1 MIIEVEDRL
10 CKVAKQFVDVLGKLQ
25 RAAASGDAVHEVEET
40 AWFGLIEVGR
50 EMIVAYIKQQ
60 EEECPRP
67 KVIEQNGKKL
77 RRLPKRCRRE
87 YVSAFGPTPFRRDV
101 YATRE
106 TQRQEI
112 VPLDA
117 KLGMPE
123 GNMSYLL
130 QKWSGTKCVK
140 ESYQQSRSTLQEVFG
155 FSPSVNC
162 LEDMVARAANHAEVY
177 FDEQEPVDPTTEEE
191 ILVAT
196 SDCKGVPMRRI
207 DAPRTKRVDDAPRVK
222 RKRLKKGEK
231 HGQKRMACVGGVY
244 SVSPFRRTA
253 EEVLDE
259 ILRKQKQHQR
269 PKPKNKRL
277 RAVLTREVDG
287 KKVNGK
293 DVVFDWLAEE
303 VRQRDPQE
311 SRTIVAIMDG
321 ETKLRDLQ
329 ELKLGRAVGILDIWH
344 VTEYLWK
351 LAHCFHSE
359 GSDEAETFVET
370 YLRKLL
376 EGKVHRVIGGIRQ
389 MATKRRPSKKRRLP
403 KHRRLSKKRREKVEQ
418 YLNYFVERCEYMKYD
433 EYLAAG
439 YPIGS
444 GVVEGACRHLVK
456 DRMEQTG
463 MRWRIEGA
471 QAILDLRAIYVN
483 DDWASFHA
491 ARIQA
496 EQHKLYPYKQRLPNL
511 LTCAT

>member
-1 MIIEVEDRL
+1 MFHEGAQVMIIEVEDQF
-10 CKVAKQFVDVLGKLQ
+10 CKVTKQFLKVLGRLQ
-25 RAAASGDAVHEVEET
+25 QAAASGNAVHEVEEA

-60 EEECPRP
+60 GEELPRP
-67 KVIEQNGKKL
+67 KVIGQEGKKL
-77 RRLPKRCRRE
+77 RRLPERRTRQ
-87 YVSAFGPTPFRRDV
+87 YVSAFGPTPFQRDV

-106 TQRQEI
+106 TQRQEL

-123 GNMSYLL
+123 GNTSYLL

-140 ESYQQSRSTLQEVFG
+140 ESYDQSRATLLEIFG
-155 FSPSVNC
+155 FAPSVNC
-162 LEDMVARAANHAEVY
+162 LEDIVARAAEHAEVY
-177 FDEQEPVDPTTEEE
+177 FHEQEPVDPTTEEE

-207 DAPRTKRVDDAPRVK
+207 DAPRTKRADDVPRPK
-222 RKRLKKGEK
+222 RKRLRKGEK
-231 HGQKRMACVGGVY
+231 RGQKRMACVGGVY

-259 ILRKQKQHQR
+259 ILRKEKQQQR
-269 PKPKNKRL
+269 PGPRNKRL

-287 KKVNGK
+287 KEVNGK
-293 DVVFDWLAEE
+293 DVIFDWLAEE

-311 SRTIVAIMDG
+311 CRTVVAIMDG
-321 ETKLRDLQ
+321 ETKLRELQ

-351 LAHCFHSE
+351 LAYCFHPQ
-359 GSDEAETFVET
+359 GSDEAEAFVET

-376 EGKVHRVIGGIRQ
+376 EGKARRVIGGIRQ
-389 MATKRRPSKKRRLP
+389 MATKRG
-403 KHRRLSKKRREKVEQ
+403 LSKHHRKKAEQ
-418 YLNYFVERCEYMKYD
+418 CLNYFADRCEYMKYD

-471 QAILDLRAIYVN
+471 QAILNLRAIYVN
-483 DDWASFHA
+483 DDWDAFHA
-491 ARIQA
+491 VRIQA
-496 EQHKLYPYKQRLPNL
+496 EQHKLYPYKRRL
-511 LTCAT
+511 LTILNCAT

>member
-10 CKVAKQFVDVLGKLQ
+10 CKVAKQFLDVLERIE
-25 RAAASGDAVHEVEET
+25 RAAESGKDVHEVEET
-40 AWFGLIEVGR
+40 TWFGLIETGR
-50 EMIVAYIKQQ
+50 EMIVAHIKQQ
-60 EEECPRP
+60 EEELPRP
-67 KVIEQNGKKL
+67 EVIEQQGKKL
-77 RRLPKRCRRE
+77 RRLPKPRKRE
-87 YVSAFGPTPFRRDV
+87 YVSVFGPTPFCRDV

-106 TQRQEI
+106 TQRQEV

-117 KLGMPE
+117 KLGMPQ

-140 ESYQQSRSTLQEVFG
+140 ESYTQSRATLLEIFG
-155 FSPSVNC
+155 FAPSVNC
-162 LEDMVARAANHAEVY
+162 LEDMVARAADHAEVY

-207 DAPRTKRVDDAPRVK
+207 DAPGTKSVDDRPRAK
-222 RKRLKKGEK
+222 PTRLKKGQK
-231 HGQKRMACVGGVY
+231 HGQKRMACAGGVY

-253 EEVLDE
+253 EDVLDE
-259 ILRKQKQHQR
+259 ILRKQKQLQR
-269 PKPKNKRL
+269 PEPTNKRL
-277 RAVLTREVDG
+277 RAVLTREIDD

-293 DVVFDWLAEE
+293 DVVFDWLAKE
-303 VRQRDPQE
+303 VGQRDPQE
-311 SRTIVAIMDG
+311 SRTVVAIMDG

-329 ELKLGRAVGILDIWH
+329 EQKLPRAVGILDIWH

-351 LAHCFHSE
+351 LAHRFHPE
-359 GSDEAETFVET
+359 GSDEAEAFVET

-376 EGKVHRVIGGIRQ
+376 EGKVRRVIGGIRQ
-389 MATKRRPSKKRRLP
+389 MATKRG
-403 KHRRLSKKRREKVEQ
+403 LSKKRREKVEQ
-418 YLNYFVERCEYMKYD
+418 YLNYFSQRSDYMKYD

-456 DRMEQTG
+456 DRMEQSG
-463 MRWRIEGA
+463 MRWRIGGA
-471 QAILDLRAIYVN
+471 QAILHLRSIYVN
-483 DDWASFHA
+483 DDWSAFHA
-491 ARIQA
+491 ARIEA
-496 EQHKLYPYKQRLPNL
+496 EQHKLYPYRTRLL
-511 LTCAT
+511 AILTCAT

>member
-1 MIIEVEDRL
+1 MIIEVEDRF
-10 CKVAKQFVDVLGKLQ
+10 CKVAKAFSTVLERLE
-25 RAAASGDAVHEVEET
+25 RAAERGDAVHEVEET
-40 AWFGLIEVGR
+40 TWFGLIEVGR

-60 EEECPRP
+60 DEELPRP
-67 KVIEQNGKKL
+67 KVIEQEGKKL
-77 RRLPKRCRRE
+77 RRLPKRRRRP
-87 YVSAFGPTPFRRDV
+87 YVSAFGPTPFERDV

-106 TQRQEI
+106 TQRQEV

-123 GNMSYLL
+123 GNTSYLL

-140 ESYQQSRSTLQEVFG
+140 ESYDQSRATLLEILG
-155 FSPSVNC
+155 FAPSVNC
-162 LEDMVARAANHAEVY
+162 LEDMVARAADHAEVY
-177 FDEQEPVDPTTEEE
+177 FDEQEPVDPTTEEQ

-207 DAPRTKRVDDAPRVK
+207 DAPRTKRGDDVPRVK

-231 HGQKRMACVGGVY
+231 NGQKRMACVGGVY
-244 SVSPFRRTA
+244 SVAPFRRTA

-259 ILRKQKQHQR
+259 ILRHQKQKQR
-269 PKPKNKRL
+269 PEPKNKRL
-277 RAVLTREVDG
+277 RAVLTRQLDG
-287 KKVNGK
+287 KKVNAK
-293 DVVFDWLAEE
+293 DVVFDWLAKE
-303 VRQRDPQE
+303 VEQRDPQE
-311 SRTIVAIMDG
+311 GRTVVAIMDG

-329 ELKLGRAVGILDIWH
+329 ELKIGRAIGILDIWH

-351 LAHCFHSE
+351 LAYCFHAE
-359 GSDEAETFVET
+359 GSDEAEAFVET

-376 EGKVHRVIGGIRQ
+376 EGKVGRVIGGLRQ
-389 MATKRRPSKKRRLP
+389 MVTKRG
-403 KHRRLSKKRREKVEQ
+403 LSKHKCEKAQ
-418 YLNYFVERCEYMKYD
+418 QCLNYFAQRCEHMKYD

-463 MRWRIEGA
+463 MRWRIAGA
-471 QAILDLRAIYVN
+471 QAVLSLRAIYVN
-483 DDWASFHA
+483 DDWDTFHA
-491 ARIQA
+491 DRIQA
-496 EQHKLYPYKQRLPNL
+496 EQRKLYPYKRHLRAILN
-511 LTCAT
+511 CAT